1 MRWIDPDYLP
11 EAHGNV
17 ERFVV
22 NTHGEIDGIILS
34 GATEATLVHVP
45 PHLSIEMEAAIQI
58 GDAVCVRGVRPR
70 GTRMIAAVALIAA
83 DGRVIID
90 RGPKDKQDEEVR
102 RTHSQRP
109 SRPED
114 VKVAGK
120 VRLLLH
126 APKGELRGAILDDG
140 SIVRIA
146 SNEARRF
153 IEFLRPGVSVA
164 VRGEGIE
171 TPYGRVVECREI
183 GSGLDSLMPMKG
195 QKSKRRDRIDCG
207 RDISPTGDNLP
218 PQWE

>member
-1 MRWIDPDYLP
+1 MHWIDPDYLP

-17 ERFVV
+17 ERFVA
-22 NTHGEIDGIILS
+22 NAHGEIDGIILS
-34 GATEATLVHVP
+34 GPTEATLIHVP
-45 PHLSIEMEAAIQI
+45 PHLSTDLQAAIQI

-70 GTRMIAAVALIAA
+70 GTRMIAAVALISAE
-83 DGRVIID
+83 GRMIID

-102 RTHSQRP
+102 RMHSQRP

-114 VKVAGK
+114 VEVAGK

-140 SIVRIA
+140 SIIRIA
-146 SNEARRF
+146 PKEALRF
-153 IEFLRPGVSVA
+153 VEFLQPGVSVA

-183 GSGLDSLMPMKG
+183 GSSLDSLMPMTG
-195 QKSKRRDRIDCG
+195 QPSKRWDRIDYG